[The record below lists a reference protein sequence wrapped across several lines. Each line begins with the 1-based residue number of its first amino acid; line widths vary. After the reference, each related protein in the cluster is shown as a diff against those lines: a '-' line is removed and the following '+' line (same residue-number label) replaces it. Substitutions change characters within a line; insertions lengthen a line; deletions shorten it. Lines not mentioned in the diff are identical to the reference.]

1 LVFLP
6 LLAYRKES
14 IFSLHGEISSYIEKY
29 PVFRYHLAMN
39 ANLKAVDAARL
50 SEKLAEATPGEIV
63 AEALRTV
70 GRDRLAVASSFGTES
85 ATLLKIVADVDPS
98 IPVLFLDTGWLFPE
112 TLAYRDTLIARLG
125 LTDVRTITPSA
136 DALAEKDPSR
146 NLWSAD
152 PDACCYLRKV
162 EPLSE
167 ALGDFDAWINGR
179 KRYQGG
185 QRTGIAAVEVEGSRL
200 KFNPLAR
207 ITPAEVVQ
215 MFKAWELPRHPLA
228 GQGFTSLGCMP
239 CTRRTNPG
247 DNARAGRWA
256 DSEKTECGI
265 HNRMPLVDGAGI

>member
-1 LVFLP
+1 
-6 LLAYRKES
+6 
-14 IFSLHGEISSYIEKY
+14 
-29 PVFRYHLAMN
+29 MN

-50 SEKLAEATPGEIV
+50 SEKLAEATPAEIV
-63 AEALRTV
+63 AAALRV
-70 GRDRLAVASSFGTES
+70 AGRDRLAVASSFGIES

-112 TLAYRDTLIARLG
+112 TVAYRDTLIARLG

-136 DALAEKDPSR
+136 EAVVAQDPSR

-167 ALGDFDAWINGR
+167 ALSGFDAWINGR

-185 QRTGIAAVEVEGSRL
+185 MRKSIPAVETEGPRL

-207 ITPAEVVQ
+207 ITPPEIVQ
-215 MFKAWELPRHPLA
+215 MFKDWDLPRHPLA
-228 GQGFTSLGCMP
+228 GQGFSSVGCMP

-247 DNARAGRWA
+247 DTARAGRWA

-265 HNRMPLVDGAGI
+265 HNRMPLTDGAGI

>member
-1 LVFLP
+1 
-6 LLAYRKES
+6 
-14 IFSLHGEISSYIEKY
+14 
-29 PVFRYHLAMN
+29 MN
-39 ANLKAVDAARL
+39 ANLRPAQAARL
-50 SEKLAEATPGEIV
+50 SEKLAEATPAEIV
-63 AEALRTV
+63 QAALQEV
-70 GRDRLAVASSFGTES
+70 GRDRLAVASSFGIES
-85 ATLLKIVADVDPS
+85 ATLLKIVADVDPA

-112 TLAYRDTLIARLG
+112 TIAYRDTLIEQLG
-125 LTDVRTITPSA
+125 LKDVRTITPSIA
-136 DALAEKDPSR
+136 ALAEKDPSR

-167 ALGDFDAWINGR
+167 ALGDFAAWINGR

-185 QRTGIAAVEVEGSRL
+185 MRTSIAAVEAEGSRL

-207 ITPAEVVQ
+207 ITPPEIVQ
-215 MFKAWELPRHPLA
+215 MFKDWDLPRHPLA
-228 GQGFTSLGCMP
+228 GQGFSSVGCMP

-247 DNARAGRWA
+247 DTARAGRWA

>member
-1 LVFLP
+1 
-6 LLAYRKES
+6 
-14 IFSLHGEISSYIEKY
+14 
-29 PVFRYHLAMN
+29 MN

-50 SEKLAEATPGEIV
+50 SEKLADASPTEVV
-63 AEALRTV
+63 AEALRLV
-70 GRDRLAVASSFGTES
+70 GRDRLAVASSFGIES
-85 ATLLKIVADVDPS
+85 ATLLKIVADVEPS

-136 DALAEKDPSR
+136 NQVAAQDPVL
-146 NLWSAD
+146 NLWSTD

-162 EPLSE
+162 EPLSG
-167 ALGDFDAWINGR
+167 ALADFDGWINGR

-185 QRTGIAAVEVEGSRL
+185 QRISIPAVEVEGPRL
-200 KFNPLAR
+200 KFNPLA
-207 ITPAEVVQ
+207 TVSPAEIVQ
-215 MFKAWELPRHPLA
+215 MFKAWNLPRHPLA
-228 GQGFTSLGCMP
+228 GQGFSSVGCMP

-247 DNARAGRWA
+247 DNARAGRWT

>member
-1 LVFLP
+1 
-6 LLAYRKES
+6 
-14 IFSLHGEISSYIEKY
+14 
-29 PVFRYHLAMN
+29 MN

-50 SEKLAEATPGEIV
+50 SEKLATASPGKVI

-98 IPVLFLDTGWLFPE
+98 IPILFLDTGWLFPE
-112 TLAYRDTLIARLG
+112 TLSYRDALIARLG

-136 DALAEKDPSR
+136 DRLAQADPLRGLYAS
-146 NLWSAD
+146 D

-162 EPLSE
+162 EPLGA
-167 ALGDFDAWINGR
+167 ALNGFDAWINGR

-185 QRTGIAAVEVEGSRL
+185 LRTGIKAVEVEGPRL

-207 ITPAEVVQ
+207 VTPAEIVA
-215 MFKAWELPRHPLA
+215 MFKSWELPRHPLA

-239 CTRRTNPG
+239 CTRRANPG
-247 DNARAGRWA
+247 DSARAGRWA
-256 DSEKTECGI
+256 DGEKTECGI

>member
-1 LVFLP
+1 
-6 LLAYRKES
+6 
-14 IFSLHGEISSYIEKY
+14 
-29 PVFRYHLAMN
+29 MN
-39 ANLKAVDAARL
+39 ANLKAVDAAKL
-50 SEKLAEATPGEIV
+50 SKKLAAATPGEIV
-63 AEALRTV
+63 AEALRAI

-112 TLAYRDTLIARLG
+112 TLAYRDALIARLG

-136 DALAEKDPSR
+136 DRLAQADPLR
-146 NLWSAD
+146 GLYATD

-162 EPLSE
+162 EPLSN
-167 ALGDFDAWINGR
+167 ALHHFDGWINGR

-185 QRTGIAAVEVEGSRL
+185 LRTSIPAVEVEGPRL

-207 ITPAEVVQ
+207 VTAAEIVQ
-215 MFKAWELPRHPLA
+215 MFKSWDLPRHPLA
-228 GQGFTSLGCMP
+228 GQGFTSLGCIP

-247 DNARAGRWA
+247 DSARAGRWA

>member
-1 LVFLP
+1 
-6 LLAYRKES
+6 
-14 IFSLHGEISSYIEKY
+14 
-29 PVFRYHLAMN
+29 MN
-39 ANLKAVDAARL
+39 ANLKAVDAAKL

-63 AEALRTV
+63 TEALHTV
-70 GRDRLAVASSFGTES
+70 GKDRLAVASSFGIES
-85 ATLLKIVADVDPS
+85 ATLLKIVANVDPS

-112 TLAYRDTLIARLG
+112 TIAYRDTLIAHLG
-125 LTDVRTITPSA
+125 LTDVRTITPST
-136 DALAEKDPSR
+136 DRLAQKDPLR
-146 NLWSAD
+146 GLYATD

-167 ALGDFDAWINGR
+167 ALGDFDGWINGR

-185 QRTGIAAVEVEGSRL
+185 QRTGIAPVEVEGQRL

-207 ITPAEVVQ
+207 VTPSEVRQ
-215 MFKAWELPRHPLA
+215 MFLGWELPVHPLA
-228 GQGFTSLGCMP
+228 GQGYTSIGCIP

-247 DNARAGRWA
+247 DTARAGRWG

>member
-1 LVFLP
+1 MIPTALP
-6 LLAYRKES
+6 SLKG
-14 IFSLHGEISSYIEKY
+14 ITFSLLGEISSYIEKY
-29 PVFRYHLAMN
+29 AVFRCCFAMN
-39 ANLKAVDAARL
+39 ANLKAVDVALL
-50 SEKLAEATPGEIV
+50 SQKLAEATPGEIV

-70 GRDRLAVASSFGTES
+70 GKDRLAVASSFGTES

-112 TLAYRDTLIARLG
+112 TVAYRDTLVARLG

-136 DALAEKDPSR
+136 EALAQKDSSQ

-162 EPLSE
+162 EPLDE
-167 ALGDFDAWINGR
+167 ALAGFGAWVNGR

-185 QRTGIAAVEVEGSRL
+185 LRSSIPAVEIEGPRL

-207 ITPAEVVQ
+207 VTPAEILA
-215 MFKAWELPRHPLA
+215 MFKSWELPRHPLA

-239 CTRRTNPG
+239 CTRRANPG
-247 DNARAGRWA
+247 DSARAGRWA

>member
-1 LVFLP
+1 
-6 LLAYRKES
+6 
-14 IFSLHGEISSYIEKY
+14 
-29 PVFRYHLAMN
+29 MN

-50 SEKLAEATPGEIV
+50 SEKLAAATPAEIV
-63 AEALRTV
+63 AEAQRNA
-70 GRDRLAVASSFGTES
+70 GRGRVAVASSFGIES

-125 LTDVRTITPSA
+125 LTDVRTIAPSPA
-136 DALAEKDPSR
+136 ALAEKDPATD
-146 NLWSAD
+146 LWAVD

-162 EPLSE
+162 EPLGD
-167 ALGDFDAWINGR
+167 ALNGFDAWINGR

-185 QRTGIAAVEVEGSRL
+185 MRAGIPAVEVEGSRL

-207 ITPAEVVQ
+207 VTPPEIVK
-215 MFKAWELPRHPLA
+215 MFKTWDLPRHPLA

-239 CTRRTNPG
+239 CTKRTNPG

-256 DSEKTECGI
+256 NSEKTECGI
-265 HNRMPLVDGAGI
+265 HNRMPLMDGAGI